1 MMILKKETLYNK
13 LLREYLDKPVP
24 LKRKER
30 EGRMEKGLGRE
41 SLHYSFL
48 KVSGSVKGLD
58 DWQASAQT
66 LAPLL

>member
-30 EGRMEKGLGRE
+30 EGWGW
-41 SLHYSFL
+41 SSI
-48 KVSGSVKGLD
+48 
-58 DWQASAQT
+58 
-66 LAPLL
+66 

>member
-48 KVSGSVKGLD
+48 KVSGL
-58 DWQASAQT
+58 
-66 LAPLL
+66 